1 MVARVLVRWLGLPP
15 STVTY
20 EDEAAFQ
27 HRYPSSLAWGQA
39 SAQGGGYIMTR
50 PSIVSSR
57 AKKGA
62 QQRPK

>member
-27 HRYPSSLAWGQA
+27 HRYPSSLAWGPNP
-39 SAQGGGYIMTR
+39 IHR
-50 PSIVSSR
+50 PLRRGVRLRVARLPSS
-57 AKKGA
+57 
-62 QQRPK
+62 P